1 MCSIAV
7 HPTSQSVTLFEILQG
22 KYAYVKG
29 QTLFSSV
36 RNSGTFFRQVFTNIY
51 KAALSS
57 CTYEDVLSDWI
68 KYESTIRQK
77 WAPGKNEDA
86 AFKSSTFQSWFST
99 MKMTIDKIITKA
111 ITYIINTKCIVS
123 YERYVDWVA
132 TCGVVPVVNKKPDG
146 KVVQQF
152 RAHLERDY
160 AAIASSKSLSTIFRF
175 LIDDGA
181 AILERLTS
189 KFIPS
194 FLEVSIVYDSRKG
207 VYLGTYQDKQIPVEV
222 IVAPTVGAGRVVFN
236 SPLQRIAETVMACYR
251 TMEHAKMCQ
260 LLNTGPLKAIVC
272 SSSATVYKDIMNH
285 LDECSKKN
293 DPKKEL
299 MQLLIKLAENKTV
312 NGVTD
317 VVEDFITDVSHKMV
331 DKSKLFGDVN
341 SEHPSDNL
349 KKQVSNNVFKCLTQQ
364 INQQFETISKLE
376 EERVYFLKKINQ
388 IETQLSKCQE
398 EPQGATARP
407 HNILTSDTLKSLDGL
422 SQAGLHFTS
431 NQVNKGQSIV
441 NSFFSQYVPP
451 FRELQ
456 NDLHELWEHE
466 IMQSFNLSPIIDNQ
480 GKRLF
485 VRYTQDTVFFLL
497 GPFTQN
503 ILGFTDMELLVEAY
517 CTLSFYDIA
526 EYLYSASRLY
536 IYIIDIGLKYC
547 APLNGGSDEPTNPTT
562 E

>member
-7 HPTSQSVTLFEILQG
+7 HPTGQSVNLFEILQG

-29 QTLFSSV
+29 QTLYSSV

-51 KAALSS
+51 RDALSS
-57 CTYEDVLSDWI
+57 CTYEDVLQDWV
-68 KYESTIRQK
+68 KYETTIRQRWRPSDK
-77 WAPGKNEDA
+77 EDA
-86 AFKSSTFQSWFST
+86 AFKWSTFQSWFST
-99 MKMTIDKIITKA
+99 MKMTIDGIITKA

-123 YERYVDWVA
+123 YERYIDWVA
-132 TCGVVPVVNKKPDG
+132 TCGVVPVCSQKPNI
-146 KVVQQF
+146 KVVQLF
-152 RAHLERDY
+152 RKHLEKEFPSV
-160 AAIASSKSLSTIFRF
+160 ASSQSLTTIFNF
-175 LIDDGA
+175 LVESA
-181 AILERLTS
+181 SSVLERLTS

-194 FLEVSIVYDSRKG
+194 YLEVSIVYDQYKCQ
-207 VYLGTYQDKQIPVEV
+207 YKAFYQNREIVVEV
-222 IVAPTVGAGRVVFN
+222 IIPPTIGSGKVVFN
-236 SPLQRIAETVMACYR
+236 SPVQRLAENVMACHR
-251 TMEHAKMCQ
+251 TMEHAKICQ

-272 SSSATVYKDIMNH
+272 SSSATVYKDILNH
-285 LDECSKKN
+285 LDECGKKN

-317 VVEDFITDVSHKMV
+317 VVEDFITDVSNKLV
-331 DKSKLFGDVN
+331 DRSKLFGDVN
-341 SEHPSDNL
+341 AEHPSDNL

-376 EERVYFLKKINQ
+376 EERAFFLKKINQ

-398 EPQGATARP
+398 EPQGTTGKP
-407 HNILTSDTLKSLDGL
+407 YNILTSSTLDALDGL
-422 SQAGLHFTS
+422 SQSGLHLTS
-431 NQVNKGQSIV
+431 NQVTKGQSIV

-485 VRYTQDTVFFLL
+485 VRYTQDTIFFLL
-497 GPFTQN
+497 GPFTHN
-503 ILGFTDMELLVEAY
+503 ILGFVDMELLVEAY

-526 EYLYSASRLY
+526 EYLYGGSRLA
-536 IYIIDIGLKYC
+536 IYIVDIGQKYC
-547 APLNGGSDEPTNPTT
+547 SQPNFGDGN
-562 E
+562 